1 MNKYINKFYNAI
13 RAIRHKT
20 AKQNGKQ
27 YIKVKN
33 IDEIK
38 NVHTLDYHDLSEL
51 DLREYRYL
59 FDYAPDVSM
68 PTSGVRGWTTNVIWP
83 APDKMPDGF
92 NPTEI
97 LEQAKSTVYKPTT
110 TGKGINIAVIDTP
123 LDVDNP
129 EYADNIKFFQG
140 PLSNQNVASNKH
152 SGMVMGHLVGKS
164 TGMAPDANIYYF
176 TRIPYQDRKKLN
188 KETINVLRNVIKFNR
203 EQKPEN
209 KIHILSCSWGGKQ
222 KYSPEITVLL
232 NQLEKDGVKII
243 LCGSDYVKE
252 DTLSGRDF
260 MPCNNP
266 DMTDIQ
272 PDVQNAGNELLH
284 ALNMSFNMDKVIG
297 IPTNMRTT
305 PLESN
310 GWQYRISGGESSSA
324 PYIAGVYACALQG
337 NQLFMTRPNWQQELN
352 DMLKSTAIQTEQG
365 NYMINP
371 SGIRDQV
378 AEIVE
383 QMEMIKEMIIKKK
396 LNFFPER

>member
-97 LEQAKSTVYKPTT
+97 LEQAKSTVYKPIT

-252 DTLSGRDF
+252 ATLSGRDF

-352 DMLKSTAIQTEQG
+352 DILKSTAIEHPVG
-365 NYMINP
+365 GKMINP
-371 SGIRDQV
+371 FGIRNCV
-378 AEIVE
+378 SEIVK
-383 QMEMIKEMIIKKK
+383 QMKMDLMIQKATTRHE
-396 LNFFPER
+396 

>member
-68 PTSGVRGWTTNVIWP
+68 PTSGIRGWTTNVIWP

-97 LEQAKSTVYKPTT
+97 LEQAKSTVYKPIT

-252 DTLSGRDF
+252 ATLSGRDF

-352 DMLKSTAIQTEQG
+352 DILKSTAIQTEQG

-383 QMEMIKEMIIKKK
+383 QMEMTIIKQQA
-396 LNFFPER
+396 NQRDDY